1 MWFVSGILFI
11 LKKTEVNKVGE
22 IIANINF
29 EFYFIT
35 LFRLLIACV
44 LGGLIGYE
52 RESMNRP
59 AGFRT
64 HILVCMGAALV
75 MLTSEYIFE
84 QYKGSVNI
92 DPARLGAQVISGI
105 GFLGAGTIIR
115 EGASVKGLTTAA
127 SLWAVSCVGI
137 AAGIGFYE
145 GAIFA
150 ALVIYLTLIVLKKLE
165 RNLTRKRHLN
175 ILYIKTN
182 NLPGQI
188 GTIGCTFGKYDI
200 TIKNIEFLNNEEDDD
215 ALIKFL
221 VKLPGNVKKNTIIEE
236 LYKVEGVSKVY
247 EE

>member
-1 MWFVSGILFI
+1 MGEFLSGIDF
-11 LKKTEVNKVGE
+11 G
-22 IIANINF
+22 
-29 EFYFIT
+29 FYFIT
-35 LFRLLIACV
+35 LFRLLLACV
-44 LGGLIGYE
+44 LGGLIGFE

-64 HILVCMGAALV
+64 HILVCMGSALV
-75 MLTSEYIFE
+75 MLTSQFIFE
-84 QYKGSVNI
+84 QYRGTTNI

-137 AAGIGFYE
+137 ATGIGFYE
-145 GAIFA
+145 GAIVA

-165 RNLTRKRHLN
+165 RNFAKRRHLN
-175 ILYIKTN
+175 ILYVKTK

-188 GTIGCTFGKYDI
+188 GNIGCIFGKYD
-200 TIKNIEFLNNEEDDD
+200 TSIKNIEFLDSEDED

-221 VKLPGNVKKNTIIEE
+221 VKLPGNVKKKTIIGE
-236 LYKVEGVSKVY
+236 LQNVEGVSKVY

>member
-1 MWFVSGILFI
+1 MGSILMY
-11 LKKTEVNKVGE
+11 L
-22 IIANINF
+22 NF
-29 EFYFIT
+29 ELYFIT
-35 LFRLLIACV
+35 IFRLLLACV

-64 HILVCMGAALV
+64 HILVCLGSALV
-75 MLTSEYIFE
+75 MLTSQYIFE
-84 QYKGSVNI
+84 KYSGVVNV

-145 GAIFA
+145 GAIVA
-150 ALVIYLTLIVLKKLE
+150 ALVIYMTLIVLKRLE
-165 RNLTRKRHLN
+165 GNFAKKRQLN
-175 ILYIKTN
+175 ILYIKTQ
-182 NLPGQI
+182 NLPGQL
-188 GTIGCTFGKYDI
+188 GNIGCLFGKYDI
-200 TIKNIEFLNNEEDDD
+200 TIKNIEFMNNEDDNE

-221 VKLPGNVKKNTIIEE
+221 IKLPGSVKKEAIVGE
-236 LYKVEGVSKVY
+236 LQGIEGVTKVY

>member
-1 MWFVSGILFI
+1 MTNILSHI
-11 LKKTEVNKVGE
+11 DL
-22 IIANINF
+22 
-29 EFYFIT
+29 EFYLIT
-35 LFRLLIACV
+35 IFRLLLACI

-64 HILVCMGAALV
+64 HILVCLGSALV
-75 MLTSEYIFE
+75 MLTSQYIFE
-84 QYKGSVNI
+84 QYKGITNI

-145 GAIFA
+145 GAIVA
-150 ALVIYLTLIVLKKLE
+150 ALVIYITLIMLKRLE
-165 RNLTRKRHLN
+165 RNFAKKRQLS

-182 NLPGQI
+182 NLPGQL
-188 GTIGCTFGKYDI
+188 GTIGCTLGRYAI
-200 TIKNIEFLNNEEDDD
+200 TIKNIEFLNNEDDDD

-221 VKLPGNVKKNTIIEE
+221 VKIPGNVKKKKIISEIQGI
-236 LYKVEGVSKVY
+236 EGVSKVY

>member
-1 MWFVSGILFI
+1 MKEILNYVD
-11 LKKTEVNKVGE
+11 LHM
-22 IIANINF
+22 
-29 EFYFIT
+29 YFIT
-35 LFRLLIACV
+35 IFRLLLACI

-64 HILVCMGAALV
+64 HILVCLGSALV
-75 MLTSEYIFE
+75 MVTSEYIFGK
-84 QYKGSVNI
+84 YSTVVNA

-145 GAIFA
+145 GAIMA
-150 ALVIYLTLIVLKKLE
+150 ALVIYLTLIFLKRLE
-165 RNLTRKRHLN
+165 DNIARKRQLN
-175 ILYIKTN
+175 ILYVKTR
-182 NLPGQI
+182 NLPGQLGNI
-188 GTIGCTFGKYDI
+188 GALLGKHDI
-200 TIKNIEFLNNEEDDD
+200 TIKNIEFMNNEDDSE

-221 VKLPGNVKKNTIIEE
+221 IRLPGDVKKETIVGE
-236 LYKVEGVSKVY
+236 LQVIDGVSKVY